1 MNVMKMKNVDC
12 DDCWESKA
20 LFSVSCDE
28 CVGWFNSTSSMLFGR
43 WLYNYAWMEFII
55 LIDDI
60 DVIARPK
67 SKKLAACNNVSCML
81 MVYIPSA
88 CLSTAASTD
97 KAKRAQNEKEISIT
111 RNCKFDS
118 HIISD
123 CHALV
128 AHTCVHVN
136 KQHEINKLN

>member
-1 MNVMKMKNVDC
+1 MRWQAADKLRAAPVVVVVFHYFLPLQFSITLWMSWKWKMLIVMTV
-12 DDCWESKA
+12 ESRRLSSLYHA
-20 LFSVSCDE
+20 DE

-60 DVIARPK
+60 DVIVRPK
-67 SKKLAACNNVSCML
+67 SKKLAACNNVSCKL

-97 KAKRAQNEKEISIT
+97 KAKRAQNEKKNVDNS
-111 RNCKFDS
+111 
-118 HIISD
+118 
-123 CHALV
+123 
-128 AHTCVHVN
+128 
-136 KQHEINKLN
+136 KL